1 MTRATKTV
9 FGALLLVGCMAIAAP
24 AFGQAPAMISPD
36 PAGQDEAQA
45 AENPAGEASWDQG
58 SIEPVLPGTQD
69 VFIILRDMS
78 LDYQAVSVRTIV
90 ASQDGASAL
99 VAFQDGTLADV
110 EFAEVTGGWS
120 LRDIFYVAGSSETY
134 RNWTAPWRRR
144 VREAERFLASTEDE
158 NEAGTQRRRAE
169 ELAALMWF
177 EDVDES
183 TKLWGLNPVTYRVMQ
198 TLQMMPALGG
208 PMDPNRDIR
217 RR

>member
-1 MTRATKTV
+1 MQTPRAP
-9 FGALLLVGCMAIAAP
+9 GLG
-24 AFGQAPAMISPD
+24 D
-36 PAGQDEAQA
+36 AQA
-45 AENPAGEASWDQG
+45 AVGPAGGATDTQG
-58 SIEPVLPGTQD
+58 SIEPVLPSSQD
-69 VFIILRDMS
+69 VFLILRDMS
-78 LDYQAVSVRTIV
+78 LDYQAVSVRTVV

-110 EFAEVTGGWS
+110 EFAETTNGWS

-134 RNWTAPWRRR
+134 RNWTAPWQRR
-144 VREAERFLASTEDE
+144 VREAERFLASTEDG

-208 PMDPNRDIR
+208 PMNPNRDIR
-217 RR
+217 RH

>member
-1 MTRATKTV
+1 MTRVTKTV
-9 FGALLLVGCMAIAAP
+9 FAALLLVGCMAITTP
-24 AFGQAPAMISPD
+24 VLGH
-36 PAGQDEAQA
+36 GEAQA
-45 AENPAGEASWDQG
+45 AASPAGGTAGDQG
-58 SIEPVLPGTQD
+58 TIEPILPSSQD
-69 VFIILRDMS
+69 VFVILRDMS
-78 LDYQAVSVRTIV
+78 LDYQSVSVRTVV

-120 LRDIFYVAGSSETY
+120 LRDIFYVAGSAETY
-134 RNWTAPWRRR
+134 RNWTAPWQRR
-144 VREAERFLASTEDE
+144 VREAERFLASTEDR

-208 PMDPNRDIR
+208 PMDSNRDLR

>member
-1 MTRATKTV
+1 MTRAMKTV
-9 FGALLLVGCMAIAAP
+9 FGVLLLVGCMASA
-24 AFGQAPAMISPD
+24 GPAMGLTPAVNSPD
-36 PAGQDEAQA
+36 LAGQEEAQA
-45 AENPAGEASWDQG
+45 AENSAGEALGDQG

-110 EFAEVTGGWS
+110 EFAETAAGWS

-158 NEAGTQRRRAE
+158 GEAGTQRRRAE

>member
-1 MTRATKTV
+1 MGTLMVA
-9 FGALLLVGCMAIAAP
+9 GP
-24 AFGQAPAMISPD
+24 ARGQD
-36 PAGQDEAQA
+36 PAATPPGQEDLQA
-45 AENPAGEASWDQG
+45 AAGPAGNDASAGQG
-58 SIEPVLPGTQD
+58 AIEPVLPTTQE

-90 ASQDGASAL
+90 PSQDGASAL
-99 VAFQDGTLADV
+99 VAFPDGTLADV
-110 EFAEVTGGWS
+110 EFAEASRGWS

-144 VREAERFLASTEDE
+144 VAEAERFLASTEDD
-158 NEAGTQRRRAE
+158 NEPGTQRRRAE

-198 TLQMMPALGG
+198 TLQMIPAMGG

>member
-1 MTRATKTV
+1 MTRVTTIV
-9 FGALLLVGCMAIAAP
+9 FGALLLAGCMLVSAP
-24 AFGQAPAMISPD
+24 AFGQGVPAQTPDQAVAQAAAD
-36 PAGQDEAQA
+36 PAGGT
-45 AENPAGEASWDQG
+45 AGDQG
-58 SIEPVLPGTQD
+58 SIEPVLPSSQD

-78 LDYQAVSVRTIV
+78 LDYQAVSVRTVV

-110 EFAEVTGGWS
+110 EFAEVTSGWS

-144 VREAERFLASTEDE
+144 VREAERFLASTEDG

-183 TKLWGLNPVTYRVMQ
+183 TKLWGLNPTTYRVMQ

>member
-1 MTRATKTV
+1 MTRVTTTV
-9 FGALLLVGCMAIAAP
+9 FGTLLLVGCMMISAP
-24 AFGQAPAMISPD
+24 ASGQES
-36 PAGQDEAQA
+36 AGA
-45 AENPAGEASWDQG
+45 AATVAAGDQG
-58 SIEPVLPGTQD
+58 TIEPLLPGTQD

-78 LDYQAVSVRTIV
+78 LDYQAVSVRTVV
-90 ASQDGASAL
+90 ANQDGASAL

-110 EFAEVTGGWS
+110 EFVETTNGWS
-120 LRDIFYVAGSSETY
+120 LRDIFYVAGSAETF
-134 RNWTAPWRRR
+134 RTWTAPWQRR
-144 VREAERFLASTEDE
+144 VREAERFLASTGDGGT
-158 NEAGTQRRRAE
+158 EAGAGRRRAE

-208 PMDPNRDIR
+208 PMDPNRDLR

>member
-1 MTRATKTV
+1 MTRLMNTV
-9 FGALLLVGCMAIAAP
+9 FGALLLVGCMFVSAP
-24 AFGQAPAMISPD
+24 AFGQGVPAHAP
-36 PAGQDEAQA
+36 GQADAQA
-45 AENPAGEASWDQG
+45 AAGPAGGATGEQG
-58 SIEPVLPGTQD
+58 LIEPVLPSSQD

-78 LDYQAVSVRTIV
+78 LDYQAVSVRTVV

-110 EFAEVTGGWS
+110 EFATVTGGWS

-144 VREAERFLASTEDE
+144 VREAERFLASTEDG

-183 TKLWGLNPVTYRVMQ
+183 TKLWGLNPTTYRVMQ

-208 PMDPNRDIR
+208 PMDPNRDVR
-217 RR
+217 RRN

>member
-1 MTRATKTV
+1 MIRATRTCLTAV
-9 FGALLLVGCMAIAAP
+9 LLIGSLMMAGP
-24 AFGQAPAMISPD
+24 AQGQD
-36 PAGQDEAQA
+36 PAAVPSGQEDVQA
-45 AENPAGEASWDQG
+45 AAGSAGDRATGQG
-58 SIEPVLPGTQD
+58 TIEPVLPSTQE

-99 VAFQDGTLADV
+99 VAFTDGTLADV
-110 EFAEVTGGWS
+110 EFAEASRGWS
-120 LRDIFYVAGSSETY
+120 LRDIFYVAGSSETF

-144 VREAERFLASTEDE
+144 VAEAERFLASTEDDSE
-158 NEAGTQRRRAE
+158 PGTQRRRAE

-198 TLQMMPALGG
+198 TLQMIPAMGG